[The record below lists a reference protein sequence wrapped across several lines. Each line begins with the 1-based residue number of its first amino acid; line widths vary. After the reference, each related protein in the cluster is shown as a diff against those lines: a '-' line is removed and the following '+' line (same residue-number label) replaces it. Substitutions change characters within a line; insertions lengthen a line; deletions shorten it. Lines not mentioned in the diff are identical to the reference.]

1 MTPPTDRNDGDG
13 ADVRGDEPA
22 ATTPDVGAVP
32 GQRDADEVGEPGSED
47 TTVIIDEQELAR
59 LRAQVA
65 ELESRVGP
73 AGSGRRTGWWRPWV
87 AGVLITI
94 GALLAPLSIVA
105 AWAHDEVSNTDRYVA
120 TVAPLGSDPAVQNA
134 IINRITTEIF
144 ARLDVKAVT
153 NEAVDA
159 LAAQGLPP
167 RVADSLRALS
177 TPLANGVR
185 SFVTERV
192 TRIIKS
198 PEFADAWVA
207 ANREAHTQLVAVL
220 TGEGTDTVNVTGNT
234 VSLNLAVLIDTVKAQ
249 LVAAGFELAD
259 RIPEVNAQFTIFESA
274 DLAKAQN
281 GFSLLEKVA
290 RVLPFIALLLLGLAV
305 FVARSRRRALVAAGL
320 AVAGSMLLLGATLNI
335 FRPIYLDAIPADQ
348 LPHDAAGSIYDTLV
362 HFIRLNLRAVLVVF
376 LAIAAGAWVSGP
388 GPAAVGV
395 RRGVAGVMSF
405 IRGGGERVGV
415 STGPVGVFA
424 YTYRTAL
431 RAVVIGIAL
440 VVYVQ
445 AAHPTGI
452 WTVKILGIT
461 VAILLLLELIARPP
475 TNQVGTKDQVAAT

>member
-1 MTPPTDRNDGDG
+1 
-13 ADVRGDEPA
+13 
-22 ATTPDVGAVP
+22 
-32 GQRDADEVGEPGSED
+32 
-47 TTVIIDEQELAR
+47 
-59 LRAQVA
+59 
-65 ELESRVGP
+65 
-73 AGSGRRTGWWRPWV
+73 
-87 AGVLITI
+87 
-94 GALLAPLSIVA
+94 
-105 AWAHDEVSNTDRYVA
+105 
-120 TVAPLGSDPAVQNA
+120 
-134 IINRITTEIF
+134 
-144 ARLDVKAVT
+144 
-153 NEAVDA
+153 
-159 LAAQGLPP
+159 
-167 RVADSLRALS
+167 
-177 TPLANGVR
+177 
-185 SFVTERV
+185 VTERV

-320 AVAGSMLLLGATLNI
+320 AVAASMLLLGATLNI